1 LLGDFSAEVETSSDG
16 KNAQWDR
23 SRLDRWKLAFKP
35 SCYPSCIGVDCDAD
49 RCLMVS
55 DVRETLSVSKRAV
68 QECGIEWFDLD
79 KLNDMKVWEE
89 YQVKISYSFA
99 ALENFDDDDD
109 DVNISRAWESIR
121 I

>member
-1 LLGDFSAEVETSSDG
+1 MSDASLIGAE
-16 KNAQWDR
+16 
-23 SRLDRWKLAFKP
+23 
-35 SCYPSCIGVDCDAD
+35 CDTIIWWLPKWE
-49 RCLMVS
+49 R
-55 DVRETLSVSKRAV
+55 LSVSKRAV